1 MSHSREE
8 PANRPAGRAA
18 SFLFLAAILAG
29 VLAVVLASSC
39 VAPRRVSHG
48 QVLEYPPA
56 PRGSVVD
63 HYHGTPVADPWR
75 WMENV
80 SDPQVTAWVA
90 AENRLTD
97 AYISRLPGRGP
108 FAARLKAL
116 LDHERDGA
124 PQRESGTYA
133 WLWNP
138 GQAEQDALRIADDPR
153 QAGRVLVDPAAIRA
167 DGTVSIGAFRLSPD
181 GRQLAYAL
189 SDGGSDW
196 KTWHIRDV
204 ASGTDAPETL
214 AGTKFTGVSWT
225 RDGAGFYYSRYPR
238 LAAGSEIPGTAYDDN
253 RQVAVYFHRLGT
265 PQSADRKI
273 YAITDHAS
281 RDPYATVTTDGSFLI
296 YTIEEGYL
304 RNALYYQR
312 LDGGRPQGPVV
323 RLLDDWDGRYE
334 FLGNVGSVFYLQTT
348 AGAPRGRI
356 IALDTATETPVA
368 RIVVPESDDAIEA
381 AALIGDRVVVQ
392 TIHDVAAR
400 LTLYSLGGRQQ
411 ADVPLPGQGS
421 VGSLSGEPGNPE
433 GFFTYT
439 DFTTRRQVYRLD
451 TASGQARPLR
461 PATGSGPATARY
473 ATRQVFYPGKDGT
486 RIPMTIVHRSDVRPD
501 GRTPT
506 VLYGYGGFNVSLL
519 PTWSASRMAWIDAGG
534 VYAQA
539 NLRGGGEYGEDW
551 HVAGTVLHKQNVF
564 DDFIAAA
571 EWLVANGITSS
582 KHLAIWGGSN
592 GGLLV
597 GAVLNQRPGL
607 FAAAVPAVGVMDM
620 LRYQTA
626 SLNARKWSS
635 DYGLSEVP
643 EQFAALWAYSPYH
656 NIRTDTC
663 YPPVLVQA
671 DANDDRVVPWH
682 SYKYAA
688 ALQAAQEGRAGTGC
702 RAPVLIR
709 IETRSGHGAGASV
722 SKTVNEY
729 ADQWAFVAA
738 ATGLAVLP

>member
-1 MSHSREE
+1 M
-8 PANRPAGRAA
+8 NRVDDGGTFRRAA
-18 SFLFLAAILAG
+18 PVPGAMAAVITVSL
-29 VLAVVLASSC
+29 LASGC
-39 VAPRRVSHG
+39 LAPRDVTAPG
-48 QVLEYPPA
+48 PLDYPAAA
-56 PRGSVVD
+56 PGNVVD
-63 HYHGTPVADPWR
+63 HYYGTPVADPWR
-75 WMENV
+75 WMESL
-80 SDPQVTAWVA
+80 SDPRVTAWVA
-90 AENRLTD
+90 AENRLTGD
-97 AYISRLPGRGP
+97 YIGKLPGRGY

-116 LDHERDGA
+116 LDYGRQA
-124 PQRESGTYA
+124 PPQREHGVYVY
-133 WLWNP
+133 LWNP
-138 GQAEQDALRIADDPR
+138 GRAEQDALRVTSDLS
-153 QAGRVLVDPAAIRA
+153 QAGRVLVDPAVIRA

-196 KTWHIRDV
+196 KSWHVRDV
-204 ASGTDAPETL
+204 GSGHDAPEGL
-214 AGTKFTGVSWT
+214 EGTKFTDVSWA
-225 RDGAGFYYSRYPR
+225 RDSSGFYYSRYPQR
-238 LAAGSEIPGTAYDDN
+238 APGSPDGAKAYDDG
-253 RQVAVYFHRLGT
+253 RQVAVYFHRLGSAQ
-265 PQSADRKI
+265 PADRKI
-273 YAITDHAS
+273 FAISDHPT
-281 RDPYATVTTDGSFLI
+281 RDPYAAVTPDGRFLV

-304 RNALYYQR
+304 RNAIYYQR
-312 LDGGRPQGPVV
+312 LGNGGPQGPVV
-323 RLLDDWDGRYE
+323 RLLDAWDGRYE
-334 FLGNVGSVFYLQTT
+334 FLGNVGDVFYLQTT
-348 AGAPRGRI
+348 ADAPRGRVI
-356 IALDTATETPVA
+356 SIDVASAGATT
-368 RIVVPESDDAIEA
+368 RNVVPESADAIEA
-381 AALIGDRVVVQ
+381 AALVGDRVVVQ
-392 TIHDVAAR
+392 AIHDVGAR
-400 LTLYSLGGRQQ
+400 LKLYALDGRWQ

-421 VGSLSGEPGNPE
+421 VADLSGEPGNPE
-433 GFFTYT
+433 GFFSYT

-451 TASGQARPLR
+451 ADAATVTPVPVLAGEHPHDPSAQASDP
-461 PATGSGPATARY
+461 ARY
-473 ATRQVFYPGKDGT
+473 EARQVFYTSKDGT
-486 RIPMTIVHRSDVRPD
+486 RVPMTIVHRRDVHPD

-506 VLYGYGGFNVSLL
+506 VLYGYGGFDVSLL

-571 EWLVANGITSS
+571 EWLVANGITSRE
-582 KHLAIWGGSN
+582 HLAIWGGSN

-597 GAVLNQRPGL
+597 GAVLNQRPEL

-671 DANDDRVVPWH
+671 DANDDRVVAWH

-688 ALQAAQEGRAGTGC
+688 ALQAAQSVRAC
-702 RAPVLIR
+702 RAPTLIR

-722 SKTVNEY
+722 SKTINEY

-738 ATGLAVLP
+738 ATGLRVAR